1 MEQRSIHNLNYDSDK
16 EACEAMW
23 PGLTFRDDYVFG
35 AVLKSNLD
43 VTRRLLE
50 CVLEIPIER
59 VAVVTP
65 QRASYPSQRA
75 KSVRLD
81 AYVQDGSGHVFD
93 VEMQNY
99 ASQQLTK
106 RARYYQSVMDT
117 EQLDRGI
124 SYLDLP
130 DTFVIFFCDSDPF
143 GRGLKR
149 YTYRQSCVED
159 GSFVPWDGSQKV
171 YLNARGTQGEVN
183 KELQAVLDYL
193 AGHTIGEESLVRD
206 IENTVAEVLSSEER
220 RREFVDMQTKM
231 MDEHRMGHDEGHE
244 EGLAEGLEQ
253 GIKQGIQQG
262 IEQGIQQGIEQG
274 IQQGIE
280 QGIQQG
286 EERGRTEAV
295 RKISQLAEAL
305 ASADRQDELTAALAD
320 QNLLD
325 ALCKEFDIQ

>member
-1 MEQRSIHNLNYDSDK
+1 M
-16 EACEAMW
+16 
-23 PGLTFRDDYVFG
+23 
-35 AVLKSNLD
+35 
-43 VTRRLLE
+43 
-50 CVLEIPIER
+50 
-59 VAVVTP
+59 
-65 QRASYPSQRA
+65 
-75 KSVRLD
+75 
-81 AYVQDGSGHVFD
+81 
-93 VEMQNY
+93 
-99 ASQQLTK
+99 
-106 RARYYQSVMDT
+106 
-117 EQLDRGI
+117 
-124 SYLDLP
+124 
-130 DTFVIFFCDSDPF
+130 
-143 GRGLKR
+143 
-149 YTYRQSCVED
+149 
-159 GSFVPWDGSQKV
+159 
-171 YLNARGTQGEVN
+171 
-183 KELQAVLDYL
+183 DYL

-274 IQQGIE
+274 IQQG
-280 QGIQQG
+280 